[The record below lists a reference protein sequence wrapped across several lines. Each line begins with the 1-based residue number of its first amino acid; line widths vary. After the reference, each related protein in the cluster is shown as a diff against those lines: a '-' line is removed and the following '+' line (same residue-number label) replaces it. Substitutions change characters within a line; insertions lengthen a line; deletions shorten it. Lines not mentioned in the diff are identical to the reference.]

1 MSSFYVFHII
11 RTLFFLG
18 LSVPIII
25 FCFKTTSE
33 INKLK
38 ELSIET
44 NFTSQKLGDNWLI
57 NYLENELESNETNKY
72 EEFFNKYNLTP
83 GQTIYNNDRIKHS
96 YKHLYNVF
104 LATAIILIIFSSF
117 SLFSLIP
124 WFLLCFYEDDEH
136 LPSCADG
143 VGLISSF
150 VIIIRI
156 ITQFVLFCVF
166 LGFFIYYKEK
176 FENDFFKFYEE
187 INNSNEQASFKAYYN
202 SLFELKHN
210 LLINIIL
217 KPINIFIAVSFV
229 IYFFKTFNN

>member
-1 MSSFYVFHII
+1 MASYCVFLTI
-11 RTLFFLG
+11 RTLFIMG
-18 LSVPIII
+18 LSVTIII

-38 ELSIET
+38 ELSIKT

-57 NYLENELESNETNKY
+57 NYLESELESNDTNKY
-72 EEFFNKYNLTP
+72 EEFFNKYNLKA
-83 GQTIYNNDRIKHS
+83 GQTVYDNDKIKYS
-96 YKHLYNVF
+96 YKHLYNVC
-104 LATAIILIIFSSF
+104 LATGIILIIFSSISF
-117 SLFSLIP
+117 IP
-124 WFLLCFYEDDEH
+124 WFLLCCCEDDQELH
-136 LPSCADG
+136 LCTEGG
-143 VGLISSF
+143 VGTISSW
-150 VIIIRI
+150 VIIVRI
-156 ITQFVLFCVF
+156 IIQFILFGVF

-217 KPINIFIAVSFV
+217 KPINSFIAVFFV
-229 IYFFKTFNN
+229 ICFFKTFPG